1 MLLSQVNTIMDAIGE
16 IVSNYAFPIVMCIL
30 LFKQNEAMS
39 QTFEK
44 LVEALINQQN
54 LIKENEEK
62 NE

>member
-1 MLLSQVNTIMDAIGE
+1 MMLSEANNFMNIIGE

-44 LVEALINQQN
+44 LVEALINQQH
-54 LIKENEEK
+54 LLDEKEGG
-62 NE
+62 